1 MRQVSLMRIDAM
13 TAAQNCARSDA
24 PALPKLLRQA
34 KYRPR
39 AMMAESRASTD
50 SFAVA
55 RRKNA
60 GKLIMRTVDWESQ
73 LSGSSS
79 FAKYSQNKVA
89 TSKNR
94 LRKPAPH
101 SGQNLSRQKARRPAI
116 KATAYK
122 IATARPS
129 VSPNS
134 TRRWEAWSRAP
145 RDIARPLSLRVTL
158 TSSMSKIG
166 INSTR
171 QGTSSTDPKL
181 ERCEAVITEAQA

>member
-1 MRQVSLMRIDAM
+1 MRQVSLMTIDAM
-13 TAAQNCARSDA
+13 TAAQNWARSEA
-24 PALPKLLRQA
+24 PTLPNVVRQA
-34 KYRPR
+34 KYAPR
-39 AMMAESRASTD
+39 AIMAESRASTD

-55 RRKNA
+55 RKKNA

-79 FAKYSQNKVA
+79 FARYSQNNVA

-129 VSPNS
+129 VSPNR
-134 TRRWEAWSRAP
+134 TKR
-145 RDIARPLSLRVTL
+145 
-158 TSSMSKIG
+158 
-166 INSTR
+166 
-171 QGTSSTDPKL
+171 
-181 ERCEAVITEAQA
+181 